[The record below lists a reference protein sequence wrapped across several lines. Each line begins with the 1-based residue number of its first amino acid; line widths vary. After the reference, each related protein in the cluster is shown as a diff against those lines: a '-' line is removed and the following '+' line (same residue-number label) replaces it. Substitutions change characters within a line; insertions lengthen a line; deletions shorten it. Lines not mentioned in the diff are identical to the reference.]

1 MIAQELSLSGPPDF
15 MDQAER
21 MRLAETT
28 RMFHRF
34 AAIALPLEAGED
46 EHAYETFALS
56 VEPTTLPTGF
66 PMYVLSPRLIR
77 DKQHAADLAVVRAT
91 PVYSGEHAFGEVD
104 VQTYARRERL
114 ICTSRERLM
123 LVCLGFAL
131 LRRLD

>member
-15 MDQAER
+15 IDQAER

-34 AAIALPLEAGED
+34 AAIALPHTVMEKND
-46 EHAYETFALS
+46 PYEMFALS
-56 VEPTTLPTGF
+56 VEPTALPSGY
-66 PMYVLSPRLIR
+66 PMYILSPRLIR
-77 DKQHAADLAVVRAT
+77 DKHHATDLAVVRAT

-114 ICTSRERLM
+114 MCTSRERLM

-131 LRRLD
+131 LHRLD

>member
-1 MIAQELSLSGPPDF
+1 MSGPPDF

-34 AAIALPLEAGED
+34 AAIALPVDLRENQD
-46 EHAYETFALS
+46 PYQMLALS
-56 VEPTTLPTGF
+56 VEPAALPTGF
-66 PMYVLSPRLIR
+66 PMYVLSPRFIR
-77 DKQHAADLAVVRAT
+77 DKQHAVDLPVVRAT
-91 PVYSGEHAFGEVD
+91 PVYGGEHAFGEVD

-123 LVCLGFAL
+123 LVCLGFTI